1 MYRDRGSKVQTEYDP
16 KPRLAWQ
23 NGWRDAAARWLS
35 SCNLRSPTAPGQS
48 RTPHSSPDTH
58 ENWQTGTQKPACLI
72 GNNHTYMNYDM
83 YVCMYVCM
91 YACIALHCIALH
103 CIVLYCMYVYNCI
116 YYIKDKQTFIFG
128 FCRPVLWLS
137 LVSPEPKIPCRKGG
151 RLYGLAR
158 SGIYKVSGQNL
169 FPNWKSSLFRGLFI
183 YIAKSS
189 CVHLHNKKPSLT
201 CKYIYVDD
209 VPI

>member
-1 MYRDRGSKVQTEYDP
+1 MMLDIYIYIYTYMYRDRGSKVQTKYDP

-91 YACIALHCIALH
+91 HCIALHCIALY
-103 CIVLYCMYVYNCI
+103 CIVLYVCMYIIVYI
-116 YYIKDKQTFIFG
+116 
-128 FCRPVLWLS
+128 
-137 LVSPEPKIPCRKGG
+137 
-151 RLYGLAR
+151 LY
-158 SGIYKVSGQNL
+158 
-169 FPNWKSSLFRGLFI
+169 
-183 YIAKSS
+183 
-189 CVHLHNKKPSLT
+189 
-201 CKYIYVDD
+201 
-209 VPI
+209 

>member
-1 MYRDRGSKVQTEYDP
+1 MAHSWDQLTPILGPKSWFFSGGIRNKGKGVHYWTSWMMLDDVGYIYIYMYTYMYRDRGSKVQTKYDP

-83 YVCMYVCM
+83 YVCMY
-91 YACIALHCIALH
+91 ALHCIALH
-103 CIVLYCMYVYNCI
+103 CIVLYCMYI
-116 YYIKDKQTFIFG
+116 I
-128 FCRPVLWLS
+128 L
-137 LVSPEPKIPCRKGG
+137 KI
-151 RLYGLAR
+151 
-158 SGIYKVSGQNL
+158 N
-169 FPNWKSSLFRGLFI
+169 
-183 YIAKSS
+183 
-189 CVHLHNKKPSLT
+189 KPSFLGF
-201 CKYIYVDD
+201 VDQC
-209 VPI
+209 VSCLWFPQNQRYPAEKVAGCMV

>member
-1 MYRDRGSKVQTEYDP
+1 MMLDIYIYMYTYMYRDRGSKVQTKYDP

-83 YVCMYVCM
+83 YVCMH
-91 YACIALHCIALH
+91 ALHCIALH
-103 CIVLYCMYVYNCI
+103 CIVLYCMYVCI
-116 YYIKDKQTFIFG
+116 
-128 FCRPVLWLS
+128 
-137 LVSPEPKIPCRKGG
+137 
-151 RLYGLAR
+151 
-158 SGIYKVSGQNL
+158 
-169 FPNWKSSLFRGLFI
+169 
-183 YIAKSS
+183 
-189 CVHLHNKKPSLT
+189 
-201 CKYIYVDD
+201 
-209 VPI
+209 

>member
-1 MYRDRGSKVQTEYDP
+1 MAHSWDQLTPILGPKSWFFLGVLEIRGKAFTIEPVGWCWMMLDIYIYMYTYMYRDRGSKVQTKYDP

-83 YVCMYVCM
+83 YVCMH
-91 YACIALHCIALH
+91 CIALQCIALH
-103 CIVLYCMYVYNCI
+103 CIVCMYI
-116 YYIKDKQTFIFG
+116 I
-128 FCRPVLWLS
+128 L
-137 LVSPEPKIPCRKGG
+137 KI
-151 RLYGLAR
+151 
-158 SGIYKVSGQNL
+158 N
-169 FPNWKSSLFRGLFI
+169 
-183 YIAKSS
+183 
-189 CVHLHNKKPSLT
+189 KPSFLGF
-201 CKYIYVDD
+201 VDQC
-209 VPI
+209 VSCLWFPQNQRYPAEKVAGCMV